1 MDIRIRHLL
10 ISSPTKLLF
19 ESLFAL
25 TILFCLF
32 SLTNISAKDIKK
44 ELMNGKRILFLGDS
58 ITQDGQYVSFI
69 EYYFNYLFPDKKFD
83 IISIGLS
90 SETVSGLT
98 EKTNPYRRPCLF
110 DRLDFALKEI
120 KPSIV
125 IACYGMN
132 DGIYHPQSSERLK
145 AFESG
150 IMKLIDRVKQ
160 DKIKLILITP
170 PMFDT
175 LSAKFKPVGENE
187 PDYGFSAPYHLYNN
201 VLGDYASFEMKL
213 NIPKV
218 SVIDLHSVMT
228 DYVLAKRSKIPNFSF
243 SGDGIHPGTEGH
255 LFMAQ
260 QFMKGLGVEIKNDT
274 LNSELKRIKSDSL
287 FTLVN
292 QHRSK
297 RSNGWLSYI
306 GFTLEQTVKTNEI
319 DPTEKEAAIL
329 QAKIEER
336 KISKKK

>member
-1 MDIRIRHLL
+1 LEFLFVSVFTL
-10 ISSPTKLLF
+10 IF
-19 ESLFAL
+19 
-25 TILFCLF
+25 LFCFL
-32 SLTNISAKDIKK
+32 LVNNISASDIKK
-44 ELMNGKRILFLGDS
+44 DLLKGERILFLGDS

-69 EYYFNYLFPDKKFD
+69 EYYFNSLFPDNKFD

-98 EKTNPYRRPCLF
+98 EKSNPYRRPCLF
-110 DRLDFALKEI
+110 DRLDFALNEI

-132 DGIYHPQSSERLK
+132 DGIYHPQSKERLK

-150 IMKLIDRVKQ
+150 IMKLISRVQQ

-175 LSAKFKPVGENE
+175 LSAKFKPIGENE
-187 PDYGFSAPYHLYNN
+187 PDYGFATPYHLYNN
-201 VLGDYASFEMKL
+201 VLGDYASFQMKL
-213 NIPKV
+213 SIPNV
-218 SVIDLHSVMT
+218 TVIDLHTTMT
-228 DYVLAKRSKIPNFSF
+228 DYVLRQRNAIPNFSF
-243 SGDGIHPGTEGH
+243 SKDGIHPGTVGH

-260 QFMKGLGVEIKNDT
+260 QFMKGIGVEIKNDT
-274 LNSELKRIKSDSL
+274 LNSELKRIKADSL

-306 GFTLEQTVKTNEI
+306 GFTLEKTVKTDEI
-319 DPTEKEAAIL
+319 DSTENEAAIL

-336 KISKKK
+336 KISKLK

>member
-1 MDIRIRHLL
+1 MNHRIKCLI
-10 ISSPTKLLF
+10 ISSSSEFIIVSVFAFIFLYCFLLVN
-19 ESLFAL
+19 
-25 TILFCLF
+25 
-32 SLTNISAKDIKK
+32 NISASEIKK
-44 ELMNGKRILFLGDS
+44 DLLKGERILFLGDS

-69 EYYFNYLFPDKKFD
+69 EYYFNSLFPDKNFD

-98 EKTNPYRRPCLF
+98 EKSSPYRRPCLF
-110 DRLDFALKEI
+110 DRLDFALNEI

-132 DGIYHPQSSERLK
+132 DGIYHPQSKERLE

-150 IMKLIDRVKQ
+150 IMKLISRVQK

-187 PDYGFSAPYHLYNN
+187 PDYGFSAPYHLYNT
-201 VLGDYASFEMKL
+201 VLGDYASFQMKMS
-213 NIPKV
+213 IPNV
-218 SVIDLHSVMT
+218 SVIDLHTAMT
-228 DYVLAKRSKIPNFSF
+228 DYVLKQRNKISNFSF
-243 SGDGIHPGTEGH
+243 SGDGIHPGTVGH

-260 QFMKGLGVEIKNDT
+260 QFMKGIGAEIKNDT
-274 LNSELKRIKSDSL
+274 LNSELKRIKADSL
-287 FTLVN
+287 FIIVN
-292 QHRSK
+292 QHRTK

-306 GFTLEQTVKTNEI
+306 GFTLETTVKTNEI
-319 DPTEKEAAIL
+319 DSTEKEAAIL
-329 QAKIEER
+329 QAGIEKL
-336 KISKKK
+336 KISRMK